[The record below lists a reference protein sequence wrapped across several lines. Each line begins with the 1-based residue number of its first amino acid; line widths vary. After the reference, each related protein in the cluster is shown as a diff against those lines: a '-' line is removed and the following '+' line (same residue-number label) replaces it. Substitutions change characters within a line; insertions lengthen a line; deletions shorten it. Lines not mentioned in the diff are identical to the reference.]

1 MTPDEVFQRFERD
14 PSAFTRIPTATYRL
28 QLSATFAFAD
38 VRELVPYL
46 AALGISDCHLSPF
59 LQPCSEASHGYDV
72 ADHGQLNAA
81 LGSEADYRAMG
92 EALRSHDMGQIM
104 DIVPNHMGIA
114 GSRNAW
120 WADVLENG
128 RASPYASF
136 FDIDWD
142 PIKPELKD
150 KVLLPMLGDQYGR
163 VLENQELQLEF
174 RDGAFSVRYYDSV
187 LPVAPR
193 TYVGILGWR
202 LDDLQERL
210 GADHPQLLELRSIIT
225 ALGHLPPQ
233 TEQDPARLEERQREK
248 EVVKR
253 RLATLAREST
263 EVREFVDD
271 NVRRHNG
278 VKGDARSFDRL
289 DDLLARQAYR
299 LSFWQTAGDEINY
312 RRFFDINEL
321 AAIRMEEPAV
331 FEAAH
336 RLVFRLVREGAVT
349 GLRIDHPDGLFAP
362 ARYLRDLQRRCFL
375 ERARYVRSTQ
385 EAVSAGPSEWE
396 EELLR
401 GLDRRLVEKPGI
413 ADADG
418 GREESTRGGLG
429 LLRRWSA
436 ARHAG
441 RGRLGR
447 VVQAILGKPVPAGS
461 LARAFYVV
469 AEKILMPEER
479 LPPRWPVA
487 GTTGYD
493 FLNVVNGLFVDPAG
507 ARSLTSTYTRFIGVR
522 LEFAEVAYQSKRLV
536 METTMASEIAMLG
549 RRLGRISERR
559 RSARDFTDRM
569 LTEALREVVAS
580 FPVYRTYVATDDGE
594 VSARDRRYV
603 EAAVAEAR
611 RRNPSVSGS
620 IFEFIRGLLC
630 LELPADVTEA
640 ERTDILEFVGR
651 FQQLTG
657 PFTAKGIEDTAFYR
671 YHRLVSLNEVG
682 SHPDVFGIG
691 LEEFHQ
697 RCRERLARWP
707 AAVSVLSTHDT
718 KRGEDVRARINVL
731 SEIPD
736 EWRTRVR
743 AWHRL
748 NRAKKTRIDGE
759 PAPDNNEEYL
769 LYQTL
774 LGAWP
779 LAPGAGEHGAF
790 VERIQ
795 RYMHKALREAKVH
808 MSWVNP
814 RPEYDEAVRSF
825 IARILDPSQPNE
837 FLDDFRPF
845 QARVAGLG
853 IYNSLS
859 QTVLRLAAP
868 GVPELYQSGELWDLS
883 LVDPDN
889 RRPVDFDR
897 RRAVLAELQDRTE
910 GASADLGGLARTLV
924 ERRADGRIKLHVI
937 QRGLAYRRQHPR
949 LFLQG
954 DYVPLEI
961 RGDRANHVC
970 AFARTH
976 ADEQV
981 VIAVPRLLAR
991 LTENG
996 APLGYPVWGDG
1007 RVVLPVGGG
1016 DRVYRN
1022 LFTGEVIEATDPGEA
1037 HRTLALAAVFS
1048 GFPVAVLELVSDSMR
1063 PKRI

>member
-1 MTPDEVFQRFERD
+1 MTPDEVFLRFERE

-28 QLSATFAFAD
+28 QLSATFTFAD
-38 VRELVPYL
+38 MRELVPYL

-81 LGSEADYRAMG
+81 VGSEHDYRAMAQTLHG
-92 EALRSHDMGQIM
+92 HGLGQIM

-128 RASPYASF
+128 RASPYATF

-163 VLENQELQLEF
+163 VLEAQELQLEF
-174 RDGAFSVRYYDSV
+174 RDGAFSIRHYGSV

-193 TYVGILGWR
+193 TYAAILEWR
-202 LDDLQERL
+202 LDELQQAV
-210 GADHPQLLELRSIIT
+210 GSDHPPLLELRSIIT

-233 TEQDPARLEERQREK
+233 TERDPARLRERQREK

-253 RLATLAREST
+253 RLATLVHEST
-263 EVREFVDD
+263 AVREFVDD
-271 NVRRHNG
+271 TVRRYNG

-289 DDLLARQAYR
+289 DDLLGSQAYR

-321 AAIRMEEPAV
+321 AAIRMERPEV

-375 ERARYVRSTQ
+375 ERARYVRGTQ
-385 EAVSAGPSEWE
+385 EAVRAEPPEWE
-396 EELLR
+396 QELLR
-401 GLDRRLVEKPGI
+401 GLDRRLAEEPGM
-413 ADADG
+413 ADAGG
-418 GREESTRGGLG
+418 GREESARGGLG

-436 ARHAG
+436 AGHAG

-447 VVQAILGKPVPAGS
+447 VVQAILGKPVTGS

-469 AEKILMPEER
+469 AEKILMPDER

-487 GTTGYD
+487 GTTGYE
-493 FLNVVNGLFVDPAG
+493 FLNVVNALFVDPAG
-507 ARSLTSTYTRFIGVR
+507 ARGLTSTYARFIGDR
-522 LEFAEVAYQSKRLV
+522 PDFAEVAYESKRLV
-536 METTMASEIAMLG
+536 MDTTMASEIAMLG

-559 RSARDFTDRM
+559 RSARDFTERM
-569 LTEALREVVAS
+569 LTEALREVVAC
-580 FPVYRTYVATDDGE
+580 FPVYRTYVGTDDGE
-594 VSARDRRYV
+594 GSARDRRYV

-620 IFEFIRGLLC
+620 IFAFIRGLLC

-640 ERTDILEFVGR
+640 ERVEILEFVGR

-682 SHPDVFGIG
+682 GHPDVFGIS
-691 LEEFHQ
+691 LEEFHE
-697 RCRERLARWP
+697 RCRQRHARWP
-707 AAVSVLSTHDT
+707 AAISVLSTHDT

-748 NRAKKTRIDGE
+748 NRAKKTRGDGE

-779 LAPGAGEHGAF
+779 AGADADGHDAF

-808 MSWVNP
+808 VSWVNP
-814 RPEYDEAVRSF
+814 RPEYDEAVRTF
-825 IARILDPSQPNE
+825 IARLLDRSTPNE
-837 FLDDFRPF
+837 FLDDFLPF
-845 QARVAGLG
+845 QARVADLG

-868 GVPELYQSGELWDLS
+868 GVPELYQGGELWDLS

-889 RRPVDFDR
+889 RRPVDFAR
-897 RRAVLAELQDRTE
+897 RRAVLAELRGRT
-910 GASADLGGLARTLV
+910 GGPGTDLGGLARTLV
-924 ERRADGRIKLHVI
+924 ERRQDGRIKLHVI
-937 QRGLAYRRQHPR
+937 ERGLACRREHPR

-954 DYVPLEI
+954 DYVALAVH
-961 RGDRANHVC
+961 GDRANHVC
-970 AFARTH
+970 AFARSH
-976 ADEQV
+976 AGQDV
-981 VIAVPRLLAR
+981 VVAVPRFLAN
-991 LTENG
+991 LIG
-996 APLGYPVWGDG
+996 DGWPLGAAVWGEDA
-1007 RVVLPVGGG
+1007 VALPPGEGE
-1016 DRVYRN
+1016 RVYRN
-1022 LFTGEVIEATDPGEA
+1022 VFTGEIVEATDTREG
-1037 HRTLALAAVFS
+1037 HRVLALSAVFS
-1048 GFPVAVLELVSDSMR
+1048 SFPAALLVSV
-1063 PKRI
+1063 KGE